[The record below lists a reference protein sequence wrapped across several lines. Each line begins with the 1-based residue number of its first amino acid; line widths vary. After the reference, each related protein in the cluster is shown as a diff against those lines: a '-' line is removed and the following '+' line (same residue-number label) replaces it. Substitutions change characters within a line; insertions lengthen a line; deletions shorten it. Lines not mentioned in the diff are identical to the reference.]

1 MSEVQIMG
9 CVTPTISNTPTAALR
24 KQNGILAETNSDFSV
39 YPNPTSGDLN
49 LNLQAFEHANTE
61 IYIHNGVGTM
71 ILHQSLKD
79 TPIEWFLKLGD
90 MNLPSGIYTATIV
103 YEGQVYA
110 KRFVLIGLN

>member
-9 CVTPTISNTPTAALR
+9 CVTPTITNTPIAGLR
-24 KQNGILAETNSDFSV
+24 KQSGISSETDNEFSL

-49 LNLQAFEHANTE
+49 LNLQSFEHSDTE
-61 IYIHNGVGTM
+61 FYIHNGTGAM

-79 TPIEWFLKLGD
+79 TPIELSLKLGD

-103 YEGQVYA
+103 YEGHVYS
-110 KRFVLIGLN
+110 KRFVLIGSN